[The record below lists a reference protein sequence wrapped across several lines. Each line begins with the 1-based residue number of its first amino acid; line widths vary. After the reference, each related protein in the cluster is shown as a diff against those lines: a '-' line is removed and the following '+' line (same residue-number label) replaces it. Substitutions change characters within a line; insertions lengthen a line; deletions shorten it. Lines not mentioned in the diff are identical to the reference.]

1 MKLQDLMAKLKST
14 SNDFPTASIPVKDII
29 SLLETLEVERSI
41 DIESM
46 ISDIAQE
53 IASNLDYKD
62 VVDEFDIDT
71 DVNGKTVEISI
82 SSVTFNR
89 YEIES
94 VVEDAIE
101 TIVSKSKSEV
111 YN

>member
-29 SLLETLEVERSI
+29 SLLETLEVESSI

-71 DVNGKTVEISI
+71 DVSGKTVEISI

>member
-53 IASNLDYKD
+53 IASQLDYKD

-71 DVNGKTVEISI
+71 DVSGKTVEISI

>member
-29 SLLETLEVERSI
+29 SLLETLEVESSI

-53 IASNLDYKD
+53 IASQLDYKD

>member
-29 SLLETLEVERSI
+29 SLLETLEVESSI

-46 ISDIAQE
+46 ISDIAKE
-53 IASNLDYKD
+53 VASQLDYKD

-71 DVNGKTVEISI
+71 DVSGKTVEISI

-101 TIVSKSKSEV
+101 TVVSKSKSEV

>member
-1 MKLQDLMAKLKST
+1 MKLQDLMAKLLST
-14 SNDFPTASIPVKDII
+14 NNDFPTASIPVKDLI
-29 SLLETLEVERSI
+29 LVLETLEVESSV
-41 DIESM
+41 DIISM

-53 IASNLDYKD
+53 IASQLDYKD